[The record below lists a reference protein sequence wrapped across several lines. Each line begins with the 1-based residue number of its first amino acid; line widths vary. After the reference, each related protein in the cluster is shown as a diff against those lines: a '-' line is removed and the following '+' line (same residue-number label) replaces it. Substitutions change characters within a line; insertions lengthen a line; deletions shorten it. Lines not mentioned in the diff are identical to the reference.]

1 MCTWTLLDL
10 KTLGSQPIVS
20 KNLPKHCHGG
30 DPNLDM
36 YYGPSTWSTFM
47 LHWAWGIHYYKIG
60 VLFCMVWSL
69 DDFQGPIDF
78 MAKHKSAMK
87 LKAMQKTTK
96 KLIVWSRYIYI
107 YKNFPSFHIVLGH
120 SQRIYHDTFG
130 CKGFKMVK
138 TRVWDFK
145 LVANTPFDHTQFPRT
160 RTLHWLSTNGSPLML
175 VSSRLHACF
184 SFSISHVINHVKID
198 LI

>member
-107 YKNFPSFHIVLGH
+107 KFSLRFTL
-120 SQRIYHDTFG
+120 F
-130 CKGFKMVK
+130 
-138 TRVWDFK
+138 WDILKEFIMIL
-145 LVANTPFDHTQFPRT
+145 LVAKGLRWSKHVCEISSLWLIPLLTILNFQERGLFIGCRQMDH
-160 RTLHWLSTNGSPLML
+160 L
-175 VSSRLHACF
+175 
-184 SFSISHVINHVKID
+184 
-198 LI
+198 